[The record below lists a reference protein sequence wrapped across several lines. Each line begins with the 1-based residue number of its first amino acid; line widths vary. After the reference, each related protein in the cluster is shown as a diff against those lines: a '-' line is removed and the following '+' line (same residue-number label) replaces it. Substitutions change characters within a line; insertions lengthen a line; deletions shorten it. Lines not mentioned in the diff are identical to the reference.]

1 MKECP
6 FCAEEIQEQAIFCRY
21 CKRELANDSHESA
34 GSQEKQGAA
43 SAQNSN
49 IGVKE
54 KTSLLLRI
62 VICAIVALLG
72 LFAIQSYQTNK
83 NEEIARNLV
92 RILRVDIPL
101 IKTAVDSYYSDHN
114 SFTEA
119 SDASAIETIYGITG
133 LSTKYASYKVANDG
147 TITATLNNLA
157 KEFDGK
163 TVILEPKNPGDF
175 SFSYWV
181 WNGTLRFTNDFTKE
195 SFQEYNSEEMKRQQ
209 ERLDY
214 DRKLSQ
220 ERFNFSQENNAGK
233 RP

>member
-34 GSQEKQGAA
+34 GPQEKQGAA

-49 IGVKE
+49 IGVKK

-92 RILRVDIPL
+92 RILRVDIPQITL
-101 IKTAVDSYYSDHN
+101 DMGISHAHKQLHVFSHLLFIQRMGIAKLKVNHHHTVVLHHHAVGTPLHSHPILAREDGALVK
-114 SFTEA
+114 EPPL
-119 SDASAIETIYGITG
+119 SAEPWSG
-133 LSTKYASYKVANDG
+133 LRQRQRAANY
-147 TITATLNNLA
+147 L
-157 KEFDGK
+157 
-163 TVILEPKNPGDF
+163 
-175 SFSYWV
+175 
-181 WNGTLRFTNDFTKE
+181 
-195 SFQEYNSEEMKRQQ
+195 
-209 ERLDY
+209 
-214 DRKLSQ
+214 
-220 ERFNFSQENNAGK
+220 
-233 RP
+233 